1 LALELLSFRILAP
14 TTYIFFASAI
24 PVISF
29 GEQLERDTGMLLL
42 NRSREPEFEY
52 WLKQFLTRIYLPS
65 TRLDFTHLPSEL

>member
-65 TRLDFTHLPSEL
+65 TRLDFTHLPPEL

>member
-52 WLKQFLTRIYLPS
+52 WLKQFLTRLYLPS
-65 TRLDFTHLPSEL
+65 TQLDFTHLPPEL